1 MISPFPISQQENG
14 RNAWDRELK
23 LAIGLVFKLWI
34 KMSKTH
40 NVNSS
45 KGKWVFQDQ
54 NGHVFSYVKK
64 KKAGPKCGP
73 VRPRQCF

>member
-1 MISPFPISQQENG
+1 
-14 RNAWDRELK
+14 
-23 LAIGLVFKLWI
+23 
-34 KMSKTH
+34 MSKTH